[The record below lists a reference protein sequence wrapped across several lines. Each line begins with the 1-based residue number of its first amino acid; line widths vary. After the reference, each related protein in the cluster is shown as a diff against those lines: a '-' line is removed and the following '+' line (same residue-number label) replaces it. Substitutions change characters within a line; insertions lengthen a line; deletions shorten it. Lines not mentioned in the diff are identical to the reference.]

1 MLCFTE
7 VTYSAE
13 QDLQKPSAT
22 LSQNIIAVISAISTR
37 EKADRF
43 VELILGLD
51 VLLQLHESQTVIERN
66 APHIMLVGPPAAGKT
81 FSINL
86 IEGVFLSEW
95 KNECHIISIE
105 ACQRTVCPSDQHSTE
120 YYYNDD
126 GALILLERER
136 LASLARSEFI
146 RQCKKSLFTA
156 AIAECGQP
164 NALRHVLNELPE
176 FLRGALVLHIT
187 APLVVRTERNALRG
201 SLRMPTE
208 VLKWID
214 EHLDDQAQKELE
226 KIGGCAIEIKSNV
239 PERTFAIQLSKV
251 VRAWIIDLWDKPRH

>member
-1 MLCFTE
+1 M
-7 VTYSAE
+7 V
-13 QDLQKPSAT
+13 D
-22 LSQNIIAVISAISTR
+22 
-37 EKADRF
+37 
-43 VELILGLD
+43 
-51 VLLQLHESQTVIERN
+51 RN
-66 APHIMLVGPPAAGKT
+66 APHILLVGPTAAGKT

-86 IEGVFLSEW
+86 IEGVLLPEW

-105 ACQRTVCPSDQHSTE
+105 ACQRAVCPRDQHSTE

-126 GALILLERER
+126 GALVLLNRER
-136 LASLARSEFI
+136 LASLARTEFI
-146 RQCKKSLFTA
+146 QQCKKSLFTA

-201 SLRMPTE
+201 PLRMPTE
-208 VLKWID
+208 LLGWID

-226 KIGGCAIEIKSNV
+226 TLGGYAMEIKSNG
-239 PERTFAIQLSKV
+239 PERTFATQLSKV
-251 VRAWIIDLWDKPRH
+251 VRAWIIDLWDKPQH